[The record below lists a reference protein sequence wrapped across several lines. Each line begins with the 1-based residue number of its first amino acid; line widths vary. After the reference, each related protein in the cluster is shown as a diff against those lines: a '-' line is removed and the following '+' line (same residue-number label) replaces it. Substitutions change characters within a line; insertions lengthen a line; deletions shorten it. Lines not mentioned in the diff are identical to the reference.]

1 MDVEVEV
8 PSGRNAP
15 GAEECV
21 ESNGYKAITFYL
33 AFKPASDCRM
43 CTTKD
48 TKFTKER
55 TEGKKAVVMETF
67 LPFVNFVFFV
77 VQPMPQLVTPLAM
90 LLMDRTVDCLGGV
103 GRPA

>member
-1 MDVEVEV
+1 M
-8 PSGRNAP
+8 
-15 GAEECV
+15 

-55 TEGKKAVVMETF
+55 TEGKKANVMEIF
-67 LPFVNFVFFV
+67 LPFVSFVSFV
-77 VQPMPQLVTPLAM
+77 VQPLPQLVTPLAM
-90 LLMDRTVDCLGGV
+90 LLMDRTVDCFGGV